1 MMANNEFCN
10 ADKHENPLRGSAV
23 KKNKKIYIMEMSC
36 GSQVGG
42 DIQQSPAHIC
52 SYQ

>member
-1 MMANNEFCN
+1 MNSVMQINMKILCEVQQ
-10 ADKHENPLRGSAV
+10 L
-23 KKNKKIYIMEMSC
+23 KKIKKIYIMEMSC